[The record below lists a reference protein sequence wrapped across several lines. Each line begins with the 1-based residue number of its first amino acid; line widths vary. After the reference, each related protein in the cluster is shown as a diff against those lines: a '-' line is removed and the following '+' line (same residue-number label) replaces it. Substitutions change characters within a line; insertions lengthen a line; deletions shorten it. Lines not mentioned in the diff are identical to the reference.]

1 MGMGWEA
8 PVPQADRTADAPAA
22 ALTGAT
28 DEAGRGALAL
38 LRDRRFGPY
47 FFGSL
52 ASNTGTW
59 FQNVAAI
66 LTIFALT
73 RSAFMVG
80 LVTALQ
86 FAMQLVLAPLI
97 GAVADRADRRLLI
110 VVGQTLGGMSA
121 AVLALLAFLDAL
133 NPWLILTFIGM
144 SGVGQAITG
153 PSAQALVPNIVG
165 RPDIAQAIALH
176 SLTFNLS
183 RAIGPIAGAATYAV
197 AGAGTAFAVNAGS
210 FLVFALALA
219 GVRLPRPQNGARPRG
234 RLGLF
239 DGIAYVRRR
248 PELVRCLIAVA
259 LIGLAMEPINTLSP
273 LFAEGFGGGDV
284 LVGIF
289 ITCFGVGSALVAGCV
304 GALRRL
310 LGSGRT
316 GALGLLALGAGMIV
330 LSVSPGPV
338 TAVAGIAVA
347 GAGYLLSVS
356 DVNATMQQGLA
367 DAVRGR
373 VMALWSM
380 CFLGIRPGAAMLHGW
395 LGDTFSAR
403 AGALVGAVAA
413 VAAAVA
419 LRGRLPVLGR
429 LMSRRQPGGPGLG

>member
-1 MGMGWEA
+1 MR
-8 PVPQADRTADAPAA
+8 QADRPAEAPADAPA
-22 ALTGAT
+22 
-28 DEAGRGALAL
+28 DERGRGGLAL

-66 LTIFALT
+66 LTIYALT

-86 FAMQLVLAPLI
+86 FAMQLVLAPVI
-97 GAVADRADRRLLI
+97 GALADRADRRLLI
-110 VVGQTLGGMSA
+110 IVGQTLGGSAA

-133 NPWLILTFIGM
+133 NPWLLLTFIGL

-153 PSAQALVPNIVG
+153 PAAQALVPNIVG
-165 RPDIAQAIALH
+165 RADVPQAIALH

-183 RAIGPIAGAATYAV
+183 RAIGPVAGAATYAV
-197 AGAGTAFAVNAGS
+197 AGAGTAFAVNAAS
-210 FLVFALALA
+210 FLVFALALT
-219 GVRLPRPQNGARPRG
+219 GVRLPRSDGAGGRG
-234 RLGLF
+234 RLGVF
-239 DGIAYVRRR
+239 GGVAYVRHR
-248 PELVRCLIAVA
+248 PELVRCLVAVA

-273 LFAEGFGGGDV
+273 LFAESFGGGDM
-284 LVGIF
+284 LVGVF
-289 ITCFGVGSALVAGCV
+289 ITFFGVGSALIAIWV
-304 GALRRL
+304 GRLRRTV
-310 LGSGRT
+310 GSGRT
-316 GALGLLALGAGMIV
+316 GAVGVAALGVGMV
-330 LSVSPGPV
+330 MLAVSPGPV
-338 TAVAGIAVA
+338 LATVGIAVG
-347 GAGYLLSVS
+347 GAGYLLAVS
-356 DVNATMQQGLA
+356 DVNATMQEGLS

-403 AGALVGAVAA
+403 TGAFVAAASA
-413 VAAAVA
+413 VAAAVV
-419 LRGRLPVLGR
+419 LRGRLTRRRPATGPVQQG
-429 LMSRRQPGGPGLG
+429 

>member
-1 MGMGWEA
+1 MR
-8 PVPQADRTADAPAA
+8 QADRPADAPA
-22 ALTGAT
+22 
-28 DEAGRGALAL
+28 DEVGRGGLAL

-73 RSAFMVG
+73 GSAFMVG

-86 FAMQLVLAPLI
+86 FAMQLVLAPVI
-97 GAVADRADRRLLI
+97 GALADRADRRLLI
-110 VVGQTLGGMSA
+110 IVGQTLGGTAA

-133 NPWLILTFIGM
+133 TPWLLLTFIGL

-153 PSAQALVPNIVG
+153 PAAQALVPNIVG
-165 RPDIAQAIALH
+165 RADVAQAIALH

-197 AGAGTAFAVNAGS
+197 AGAGTAFAVNAAS
-210 FLVFALALA
+210 FLVFALALT
-219 GVRLPRPQNGARPRG
+219 GVRLPRSGDGTGRRG
-234 RLGLF
+234 RLGVF
-239 DGIAYVRRR
+239 DGVAYVRRR
-248 PELVRCLIAVA
+248 PELVRCLVAVA

-273 LFAEGFGGGDV
+273 LFAEGFGGGEL
-284 LVGIF
+284 LVGVF
-289 ITCFGVGSALVAGCV
+289 ITFFGVGSALIAIWV
-304 GALRRL
+304 GRLRRTV
-310 LGSGRT
+310 GSGRT
-316 GALGLLALGAGMIV
+316 GAVGVAALGVGMVV
-330 LSVSPGPV
+330 LAVSPGPV
-338 TAVAGIAVA
+338 VATVGIALG
-347 GAGYLLSVS
+347 GAGYLLAVS

-403 AGALVGAVAA
+403 TGAF
-413 VAAAVA
+413 VAAASAMAAAVV
-419 LRGRLPVLGR
+419 LRGRLTRSRSVTGPVQEGWQA
-429 LMSRRQPGGPGLG
+429 SR

>member
-1 MGMGWEA
+1 MR
-8 PVPQADRTADAPAA
+8 QADRPAGAPADAPAA
-22 ALTGAT
+22 
-28 DEAGRGALAL
+28 EMGRGGLAL

-66 LTIFALT
+66 LTIYALT

-86 FAMQLVLAPLI
+86 FAMQLVLAPVI
-97 GAVADRADRRLLI
+97 GALADRADRRLLI
-110 VVGQTLGGMSA
+110 IVGQTLGGAAA
-121 AVLALLAFLDAL
+121 AVLAVLAFLDAL
-133 NPWLILTFIGM
+133 NPGLLLTFIGL

-153 PSAQALVPNIVG
+153 PAAQALVPNIVG
-165 RPDIAQAIALH
+165 RADVPQAIALH

-197 AGAGTAFAVNAGS
+197 AGAGTAFAVNAAS
-210 FLVFALALA
+210 FLVFALALT
-219 GVRLPRPQNGARPRG
+219 GVRLPRSGDGTPARG
-234 RLGLF
+234 RLGVF
-239 DGIAYVRRR
+239 GGVAYVRHR
-248 PELVRCLIAVA
+248 PELVRCLVAVA

-273 LFAEGFGGGDV
+273 LFAEGFGGGD
-284 LVGIF
+284 LMVGIF
-289 ITCFGVGSALVAGCV
+289 ITFFGVGSALIAGWV
-304 GALRRL
+304 GKLRRTV
-310 LGSGRT
+310 GSGRT
-316 GALGLLALGAGMIV
+316 GALGVAALGAGMVV
-330 LSVSPGPV
+330 LAVSPGPV
-338 TAVAGIAVA
+338 VATVGIAVG
-347 GAGYLLSVS
+347 GAGYLLAVS

-403 AGALVGAVAA
+403 TGAFVAA
-413 VAAAVA
+413 VSALAAAVV
-419 LRGRLPVLGR
+419 LRGGMPRPRPATGR
-429 LMSRRQPGGPGLG
+429 AQRGSPASR

>member
-1 MGMGWEA
+1 M
-8 PVPQADRTADAPAA
+8 PQADRPAGPPPATPADAATAEVGRSAA
-22 ALTGAT
+22 
-28 DEAGRGALAL
+28 AL

-66 LTIFALT
+66 LTIFTLT

-86 FAMQLVLAPLI
+86 FGMQLVLAPVI

-110 VVGQTLGGMSA
+110 IVGQTLGGVAA
-121 AVLALLAFLDAL
+121 AVLALLAFLDRL
-133 NPWLILTFIGM
+133 DPWLILAFVGL

-153 PSAQALVPNIVG
+153 PAAQALVPNIVG
-165 RPDIAQAIALH
+165 RADVAQAIALH

-183 RAIGPIAGAATYAV
+183 RAIGPVAGAATYTL

-219 GVRLPRPQNGARPRG
+219 RVRLPRPGDGTRARG
-234 RLGLF
+234 RLGVFGGL
-239 DGIAYVRRR
+239 AYVRDR
-248 PELVRCLIAVA
+248 PDLVRCLIAVA

-273 LFAEGFGGGDV
+273 LFAESFGGGDV

-289 ITCFGVGSALVAGCV
+289 ITCFGVGSALIAGWV
-304 GALRRL
+304 GRLRRVV
-310 LGSGRT
+310 GSGRT
-316 GALGLLALGAGMIV
+316 GALGVLALGAGMTV
-330 LSVSPGPV
+330 LAVSPGPV

-347 GAGYLLSVS
+347 GAGYLLAVS
-356 DVNATMQQGLA
+356 DTNATMQQGLA

-403 AGALVGAVAA
+403 VAAFVAAVAA
-413 VAAAVA
+413 VAAAVT
-419 LRGRLPVLGR
+419 LTGRLAVPGR
-429 LMSRRQPGGPGLG
+429 PRSRRQRAGPDAK